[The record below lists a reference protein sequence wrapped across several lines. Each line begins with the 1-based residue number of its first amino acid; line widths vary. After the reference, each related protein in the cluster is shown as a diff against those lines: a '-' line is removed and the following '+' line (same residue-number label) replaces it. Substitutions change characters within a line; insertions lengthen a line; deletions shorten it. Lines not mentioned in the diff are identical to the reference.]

1 MIAVGPPSG
10 NARDPRAF
18 SGASFGPI
26 EFHPRE
32 LPTGWLPSKCAGSS
46 RVGKWVTAGN
56 ARGLRAIWSGSL
68 GTNERLQGGRLTC
81 RPATNRGP
89 VP

>member
-32 LPTGWLPSKCAGSS
+32 LPTGWLPSKCARTS
-46 RVGKWVTAGN
+46 RNSKWVSSAN
-56 ARGLRAIWSGSL
+56 ARGPRAIWSGSF
-68 GTNERLQGGRLTC
+68 GSNERL
-81 RPATNRGP
+81 
-89 VP
+89 